1 MLLEQFGHKL
11 YQNKIELERDTDLD
25 SIIVDESVHL
35 EGVTITSSRKTVERK
50 IDRIVFNVDKTLSA
64 TGGNAWDVLKITP
77 GLRVESQ
84 TISMI
89 GKNTVSVMIDGRLM
103 QLAGY
108 GLSSFLATISSEDIK
123 TIEVITNPPARY
135 SAEGNSGLINIVLKG
150 SKKDYIGG
158 SIRS

>member
-1 MLLEQFGHKL
+1 MLMLINMKLNMIRIFLLIVTSCWTVTVVAQKVTLKGTVLNRNAEKLEFVYVNLLKNDSVQSAIAMTDRLGNFAINIDKGGYLLLLEQFGHKL

-77 GLRVESQ
+77 G
-84 TISMI
+84 
-89 GKNTVSVMIDGRLM
+89 
-103 QLAGY
+103 
-108 GLSSFLATISSEDIK
+108 
-123 TIEVITNPPARY
+123 
-135 SAEGNSGLINIVLKG
+135 
-150 SKKDYIGG
+150 
-158 SIRS
+158 